1 MVFAIKATL
10 LAPSTAFLS
19 ETAQNYVRCFDK
31 NISGADREVVI
42 RWMITA
48 IATYPSISDIVN
60 ILPTQLRNAVV
71 GVAELFTDLLTR
83 RCEVEFRAAFLNPEN
98 KGTNP
103 TETAFRRLGE
113 MSMLYIMDNKT
124 VQKICKVSLAF

>member
-1 MVFAIKATL
+1 MIKA
-10 LAPSTAFLS
+10 
-19 ETAQNYVRCFDK
+19 
-31 NISGADREVVI
+31 
-42 RWMITA
+42 
-48 IATYPSISDIVN
+48 IASHPSISDIVN
-60 ILPTQLRNAVV
+60 ITPTQLRNAVI

-83 RCEVEFRAAFLNPEN
+83 RCEVKFRAAFLNPEN

-113 MSMLYIMDNKT
+113 MSMLYIMDNKA